1 MSTTQEP
8 FPCGAS
14 GGRAP
19 DNRRS
24 GRCPQA
30 VFTARKAPDEDVLGD
45 RVVRV
50 HLARAWTVGAL
61 GTTVRVVAACVLA
74 GGGAG
79 AMMSNPVPW
88 RQGNPTAWCPWASR
102 PPPRIS

>member
-1 MSTTQEP
+1 MSQRQTREI
-8 FPCGAS
+8 
-14 GGRAP
+14 
-19 DNRRS
+19 RRL

-50 HLARAWTVGAL
+50 YLVKAWTVGAL

-79 AMMSNPVPW
+79 VMMSNRVAW
-88 RQGNPTAWCPWASR
+88 RQGNQTVRCRWASGR
-102 PPPRIS
+102 TWRISC